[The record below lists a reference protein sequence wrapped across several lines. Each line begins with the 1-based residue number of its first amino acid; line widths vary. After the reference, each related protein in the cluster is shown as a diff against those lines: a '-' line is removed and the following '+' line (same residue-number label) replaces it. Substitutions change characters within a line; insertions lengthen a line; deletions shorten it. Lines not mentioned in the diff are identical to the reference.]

1 MLQWAL
7 GYLYPIIRTR
17 CQTKKLRKSNNL
29 FLYKILRTLV
39 KIVLN
44 QPFKNSGNQP
54 KACNNPRRVYQE
66 KWWNL
71 NKSKSWDINMPR
83 IFPYFSSMYSL
94 YPWKLTNFQLQN
106 LKPSSPAAQQS
117 LKRPGLHHFKN
128 PKGES
133 LFNMSGWFLKSS
145 LLRIICSDMSQCML
159 SSKRL
164 LFKVCFFF
172 FSKIISGNCLI
183 TEIWSSKTSLGE

>member
-1 MLQWAL
+1 M
-7 GYLYPIIRTR
+7 
-17 CQTKKLRKSNNL
+17 K
-29 FLYKILRTLV
+29 TLI

-44 QPFKNSGNQP
+44 QPFKNSKNQP

-71 NKSKSWDINMPR
+71 NKSKSWDINMPW

-94 YPWKLTNFQLQN
+94 YPWKLTTFRLQY

-117 LKRPGLHHFKN
+117 LKRPGLYHLKN

-133 LFNMSGWFLKSS
+133 LFNISGWFLKSS
-145 LLRIICSDMSQCML
+145 LLRIVCSDMSQCML
-159 SSKRL
+159 SAKRL

-172 FSKIISGNCLI
+172 FFQK
-183 TEIWSSKTSLGE
+183 

>member
-1 MLQWAL
+1 M
-7 GYLYPIIRTR
+7 
-17 CQTKKLRKSNNL
+17 
-29 FLYKILRTLV
+29 V

-71 NKSKSWDINMPR
+71 SKSKSWGINMPQ

-94 YPWKLTNFQLQN
+94 YPWKLTTFQLQN

-117 LKRPGLHHFKN
+117 LRRPGLHHLKN

-133 LFNMSGWFLKSS
+133 LNMSGWFLKSS

-159 SSKRL
+159 SAKRL
-164 LFKVCFFF
+164 LFKVFCFVFFF
-172 FSKIISGNCLI
+172 QK
-183 TEIWSSKTSLGE
+183 